1 VQESLR
7 KIITIPLYILGFAL
21 MGLLS
26 GYLAFKIMSFS
37 KTVEV
42 PDLRG
47 KTLFEANDLL
57 NKKGLY
63 LKVEGEDYD
72 SVVVPGLIV
81 RQDIPSGNK
90 VKEQRGIKVFLSK
103 GPRVWTIPDL
113 VGMNIGEAEPLIS
126 KSGLRVLKTLSIHS
140 ATVERDIIIAQRP
153 NPDETLET
161 GAPQK
166 PQDLLGQR
174 RGLSLIV
181 SAGPYDTIYYCPDFV
196 GKSRDDAVNLSE
208 KLGLNTEFTGS
219 GERVKSQKP
228 KPNSPLRHGE
238 IIHLQLEGG

>member
-1 VQESLR
+1 MQEGLR
-7 KIITIPLYILGFAL
+7 KIISIPLYILGFAL

-26 GYLAFKIMSFS
+26 GYLTFQIMSFS

-57 NKKGLY
+57 NKRGLN

-72 SVVVPGLIV
+72 SVIVPGLIV
-81 RQDIPSGNK
+81 RQDIPPGNK

-103 GPRVWTIPDL
+103 GPRVWLIPDL
-113 VGMNIGEAEPLIS
+113 VGMNIAEAEPLIA
-126 KSGLRVLKTLSIHS
+126 KSGLKVLKTLYLHS
-140 ATVERDIIIAQRP
+140 SLIEKDTIIAQRP
-153 NPDETLET
+153 NPDEPLET

-181 SAGPYDTIYYCPDFV
+181 SAGPYDAIYYCPDFS
-196 GKSRDDAVNLSE
+196 GKNRDDALNLAE
-208 KLGLNTEFTGS
+208 KLRLNAEFTGS

-228 KPNSPLRHGE
+228 KPNSPVKPGE